1 GPVNHAEVMS
11 FAAIDAFTLRFIL
24 AFGRAVPDGVI
35 SIDEH
40 LDALKRPDLRPDT
53 ERTGKAGRH
62 IAIVTWDATPGGFAP
77 VARTH
82 GEIIAAGMA
91 HMLEAGLTGSDVI
104 ATTLLGA
111 SIAGLATGL
120 VSSLLSGAPLVLH
133 QPFSSRVLAGS

>member
-1 GPVNHAEVMS
+1 RAGYVPVLLPLAWRRREIAQALTRVGAKAAITVCRSGPVNHAEVMS

-62 IAIVTWDATPGGFAP
+62 IA
-77 VARTH
+77 
-82 GEIIAAGMA
+82 
-91 HMLEAGLTGSDVI
+91 
-104 ATTLLGA
+104 
-111 SIAGLATGL
+111 
-120 VSSLLSGAPLVLH
+120 
-133 QPFSSRVLAGS
+133 